1 LKSLKFKKIDAF
13 ASFNS
18 GGNPAG
24 VIYLDNYNDLS
35 ADEMQQIAR
44 ELKGFVSEV
53 GYVWENEDGS
63 FGLRYYS
70 SEREV
75 EFCGHATIAI
85 MYDLVKNRADLLAKK
100 ELTIHTKND
109 SLVVENHIPKND
121 SVFITAPAPKF
132 TTHAI
137 NREDIASALRIDAKM
152 IDDRFDIAIINAG
165 LETLVVPM
173 KNLEATLSVN
183 PDLAA
188 LNEFCKSIG
197 IDIIILFT
205 AECFD
210 EINHYRTR
218 VFAATFGY
226 LEDPATGS
234 GNSAFGN
241 YLLQRNMWDGKLMNI
256 EQNGLKENFNTV
268 KLTTKQKEN
277 TRHIL
282 FGGSAKVKID
292 GNYLL

>member
-1 LKSLKFKKIDAF
+1 MKSLKFKKIDAF

-18 GGNPAG
+18 SGNPAG
-24 VIYLDNYNDLS
+24 VIYLDNCNDLS
-35 ADEMQQIAR
+35 AEEMQQIAK

-53 GYVWENEDGS
+53 GYIWENEDGS

-85 MYDLVKNRADLLAKK
+85 MYNIIKSRSDLLAKS

-109 SLVVENHIPKND
+109 TLVVENHIPQND

-132 TTHAI
+132 IMKDI
-137 NREDIASALRIDAKM
+137 NQEDIASSLKIDANM
-152 IDDRFDIAIINAG
+152 IDDRFDIAIVNAG
-165 LETLVVPM
+165 LETLIVPV
-173 KNLEATLSVN
+173 KNLEATLNVN
-183 PDLAA
+183 PDLVE
-188 LNEFCKSIG
+188 LNVFCKSIG
-197 IDIIILFT
+197 VDIIILFT
-205 AECFD
+205 DECFS
-210 EINHYRTR
+210 EKSSYRTR

-241 YLLQRNMWDGKLMNI
+241 YLLQRNIWDGELMNI
-256 EQNGLKENFNTV
+256 EQNALKENFNTV
-268 KLTTKQKEN
+268 KLTTKKEESIK
-277 TRHIL
+277 HVL